1 MVMGE
6 VSLCRVEE
14 LPPTFTREL
23 RPALAIGDPA
33 VLSVWVRHES
43 FVVGFGWDGEPFFW
57 RAAACSWSV
66 APDWPRT
73 RKLSLARWQ
82 TVSITLPTARKP
94 AAPAATAL
102 F

>member
-43 FVVGFGWDGEPFFW
+43 FVVALASAAEPSSV
-57 RAAACSWSV
+57 RRCCSWS
-66 APDWPRT
+66 
-73 RKLSLARWQ
+73 
-82 TVSITLPTARKP
+82 
-94 AAPAATAL
+94 
-102 F
+102 